1 MVFSRLSPRRGRAN
15 ELNGRLERSNFQDA
29 DRYLM
34 TLSASLPNDGRRR
47 PQAAGPA
54 SRRFLLMALLLA
66 ICLGLAQNLRAQ
78 ESANLFNQVVEHK
91 LNNGLKV
98 LLLKESRAPIITIQL
113 WYRVG
118 SRNENLGKTGISHLS
133 EHMMFKGTAKYGPKF
148 FSKEVQRVGGSDN
161 AFTSRDYTAF
171 FETGP
176 KDQLKRWLEMEAD
189 RMKGINVD
197 EKNFELEKKVVI
209 EERRLRTE
217 DDPGSFMLEAATAA
231 TFEAH
236 PYQWPVIGWL
246 HDIESIS
253 LEDYQNY
260 YHRFYQ
266 PNNCTLVVVGDIEP
280 QEALKEIEAAF
291 GDLPAG
297 PEPPKVTAKEPQQFG
312 ERRVEVHREAQF
324 PNILLNYHVPNWQD
338 QDAYPLE
345 LLNRILS
352 QGRSSRLYNDLVYK
366 DKLALEV
373 GVDYNLD
380 TTDPYI
386 FMIVWA
392 THAGQD
398 RGPVGGGSGRRDQ
411 EAANRTGER
420 RRAAKGQKSDRRL
433 ILHVPGFHLLPGHA
447 AGPHRHRGQLDLAEG
462 IHSQDAAGDRR
473 RRPAGGQEIFGARKL
488 HRGHPGAGENRQ
500 TQGGALPPH
509 WRNQVRASLPFSVGD
524 GARCLNA
531 YLIRITFHAS

>member
-1 MVFSRLSPRRGRAN
+1 MN
-15 ELNGRLERSNFQDA
+15 
-29 DRYLM
+29 
-34 TLSASLPNDGRRR
+34 LSASLPNDGRRR
-47 PQAAGPA
+47 PQAAVPA
-54 SRRFLLMALLLA
+54 YRRFLLMALLLA

-118 SRNENLGKTGISHLS
+118 SRNESLGKTGISHLS

-148 FSKEVQRVGGSDN
+148 FSREVQRVGGSDN
-161 AFTSRDYTAF
+161 AFTSRDYTAY

-197 EKNFELEKKVVI
+197 QKNFELEKKVVI

-217 DDPGSFMLEAATAA
+217 DDPGSFMQEAANAA

-236 PYQWPVIGWL
+236 PYQWPIIGWL

-291 GDLPAG
+291 GNLPAG

-373 GVDYNLD
+373 GADYNLD
-380 TTDPYI
+380 STDPYI
-386 FMIVWA
+386 FMI
-392 THAGQD
+392 AGQPMPGKTVAQLEVALD
-398 RGPVGGGSGRRDQ
+398 AEIKKMQTELVSDTELQKAKNQTAASFYMSLDSIFYRGMLLGRTATVANWTLLKDFIPKMQQVTAEDVRRVAKKYLMPENCTVGILVPVKTGKPKVERYHP
-411 EAANRTGER
+411 TGE
-420 RRAAKGQKSDRRL
+420 
-433 ILHVPGFHLLPGHA
+433 
-447 AGPHRHRGQLDLAEG
+447 
-462 IHSQDAAGDRR
+462 
-473 RRPAGGQEIFGARKL
+473 
-488 HRGHPGAGENRQ
+488 
-500 TQGGALPPH
+500 
-509 WRNQVRASLPFSVGD
+509 
-524 GARCLNA
+524 
-531 YLIRITFHAS
+531 IR

>member
-1 MVFSRLSPRRGRAN
+1 MVFSRLSPRRGRAH
-15 ELNGRLERSNFQDA
+15 ELNGRLERSNFPDA
-29 DRYLM
+29 DRSHM

-47 PQAAGPA
+47 PHAGPA

-66 ICLGLAQNLRAQ
+66 LCLGLAQNLRAQ

-98 LLLKESRAPIITIQL
+98 LLLKENRAPIITIQL

-176 KDQLKRWLEMEAD
+176 KDQLKHWLEMEAD

-280 QEALKEIEAAF
+280 QEALKPTLIPRSQARLF
-291 GDLPAG
+291 PSTTTGRLPA
-297 PEPPKVTAKEPQQFG
+297 
-312 ERRVEVHREAQF
+312 R
-324 PNILLNYHVPNWQD
+324 
-338 QDAYPLE
+338 
-345 LLNRILS
+345 
-352 QGRSSRLYNDLVYK
+352 
-366 DKLALEV
+366 
-373 GVDYNLD
+373 
-380 TTDPYI
+380 
-386 FMIVWA
+386 
-392 THAGQD
+392 
-398 RGPVGGGSGRRDQ
+398 PVMPAITLRTPSCRK
-411 EAANRTGER
+411 AA
-420 RRAAKGQKSDRRL
+420 
-433 ILHVPGFHLLPGHA
+433 P
-447 AGPHRHRGQLDLAEG
+447 
-462 IHSQDAAGDRR
+462 
-473 RRPAGGQEIFGARKL
+473 
-488 HRGHPGAGENRQ
+488 
-500 TQGGALPPH
+500 
-509 WRNQVRASLPFSVGD
+509 
-524 GARCLNA
+524 
-531 YLIRITFHAS
+531 